1 MDFFFLVN
9 HSTYKRRQDFF
20 FSCKYLTKKHM
31 FSIFIGKNISPLSGI
46 DFFHLYFTHKSGI
59 INSWQSCWVF
69 SLSVMSNSLQPHVL
83 HVTHQAPLYMGFSR
97 QGYWSGLPFPPPRDL
112 HDPRTDPSS
121 FVSPA
126 LAGRLFT
133 TMPPGKPF

>member
-1 MDFFFLVN
+1 
-9 HSTYKRRQDFF
+9 
-20 FSCKYLTKKHM
+20 M

-112 HDPRTDPSS
+112 PNPEIEPRSSCITNQKHSKRLEYHHYYYLEYRSEDLEKPS
-121 FVSPA
+121 
-126 LAGRLFT
+126 L
-133 TMPPGKPF
+133 